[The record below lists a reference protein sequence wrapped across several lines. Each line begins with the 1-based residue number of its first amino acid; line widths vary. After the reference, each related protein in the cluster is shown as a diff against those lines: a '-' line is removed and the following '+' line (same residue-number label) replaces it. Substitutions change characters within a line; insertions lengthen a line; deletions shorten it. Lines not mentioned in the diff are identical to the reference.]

1 MKLKKV
7 IAMSFAVM
15 LTAGTFFAGTPAVVK
30 AQENAESMQMIEE
43 SIAVDET
50 HFPDEEFRN
59 YLSKEKDLDKD
70 GVLSKDEISKIEEI
84 NVEGNEAIKSL
95 QGIEFFPELRRL
107 YCGKT
112 GITELD
118 VSQNP
123 ELEVLYCFEVD
134 ILNLDITHN
143 PKLKDVECDN
153 TKISSL
159 NLENNP
165 LLERILIFQTDI
177 SSIDVSKN
185 LNLEILECAFTDIT
199 ELDISKN
206 LNLVTLECSFTNL
219 TKLDVSNN
227 LKLQDV
233 FCENTKITSIDV
245 SKNQDLIRFDCS
257 NTPNMMWINLGNK
270 PSLDTINM
278 EEATEKEIEVDGNT
292 FKLQDKTDVG
302 IDLSKVA
309 MISNGTLDKNTGTV
323 TVEDRTK
330 PVVYEYDCGVSK
342 LGKHTLKVTL
352 NIKNAE
358 ETVNTAPVI
367 LAEDVV
373 LNVGDSFDPLKNVTV
388 TDKEDGAITLAED
401 NIVFNSVDTSKAGTY
416 QVAYRVADKA
426 GAVAEK
432 TITVTVKEKVSNKP
446 NEVTKLDEQPA
457 APKTSDVASI
467 GLCTSMFA
475 GAFGAVATLVKK
487 RYKK

>member
-1 MKLKKV
+1 M
-7 IAMSFAVM
+7 
-15 LTAGTFFAGTPAVVK
+15 
-30 AQENAESMQMIEE
+30 
-43 SIAVDET
+43 
-50 HFPDEEFRN
+50 
-59 YLSKEKDLDKD
+59 
-70 GVLSKDEISKIEEI
+70 
-84 NVEGNEAIKSL
+84 
-95 QGIEFFPELRRL
+95 
-107 YCGKT
+107 
-112 GITELD
+112 
-118 VSQNP
+118 
-123 ELEVLYCFEVD
+123 
-134 ILNLDITHN
+134 
-143 PKLKDVECDN
+143 
-153 TKISSL
+153 
-159 NLENNP
+159 
-165 LLERILIFQTDI
+165 
-177 SSIDVSKN
+177 
-185 LNLEILECAFTDIT
+185 
-199 ELDISKN
+199 
-206 LNLVTLECSFTNL
+206 
-219 TKLDVSNN
+219 DVSNN

-257 NTPNMMWINLGNK
+257 NTQNMMWINLGNK

-278 EEATEKEIEVDGNT
+278 EEATGKEIEVDGNT
-292 FKLQDKTDVG
+292 FKLQDKTDAG

-388 TDKEDGAITLAED
+388 TDEEDGVITLAED

-416 QVAYRVADKA
+416 QVTYRVADKA

-446 NEVTKLDEQPA
+446 NEVTKLDEQPV
-457 APKTSDVASI
+457 APKTSDVASV
-467 GLCTSMFA
+467 GLCTSMLA
-475 GAFGAVATLVKK
+475 GAFGTVTTLVKK